1 MTMAKR
7 DKSIPIIEKIQYS
20 FVPNHR
26 DTMEALVLAKL
37 SGREF
42 RVVIAIMN
50 ETDGRLREENAI
62 SPAYWEKVTGVDSSN
77 IRRLLASLKGFGI
90 VTSRREGRQVLY
102 RVQPPSLW
110 DKSVKNDAL
119 KKRQKVRRKRR
130 AKCVE
135 NDALLP
141 ENPRSERVENDADS
155 EAKQSPLNNSLLE
168 YTPPSSPSSKK
179 CVPAPSQKKGKISSS
194 KKRKTPD
201 PRIKL
206 TMDEMRSY
214 LGFHPKKT
222 ATDVRGGEPVP
233 ALKKIEAKDPIPS
246 PGKEGYSI
254 SRMLDRGYKPEEILA
269 CWKAKVDQRREF
281 VSMVWV
287 NEDIGKPRRS
297 EGERL
302 SEVGRD
308 TGKPTGWDGWKN
320 IGDGAEGEAVS
331 DSPGEGGEPEV

>member
-1 MTMAKR
+1 M
-7 DKSIPIIEKIQYS
+7 
-20 FVPNHR
+20 
-26 DTMEALVLAKL
+26 AKL

-77 IRRLLASLKGFGI
+77 IRRLLASLKGLGI

-119 KKRQKVRRKRR
+119 KKSQKVRRKRR

-135 NDALLP
+135 NDAQLP
-141 ENPRSERVENDADS
+141 ENPRSERVENDANS
-155 EAKQSPLNNSLLE
+155 EANQSPLNNSFLE
-168 YTPPSSPSSKK
+168 GSPPSSSKK
-179 CVPAPSQKKGKISSS
+179 RVPAPSKKKGKISSS

-201 PRIKL
+201 SRIKVI
-206 TMDEMRSY
+206 MDEMGSY
-214 LGFHPKKT
+214 FGFHPKKT

-233 ALKKIEAKDPIPS
+233 ALKEIEARDPIPS
-246 PGKEGYSI
+246 PGKEGKFI
-254 SRMLDRGYKPEEILA
+254 SKMLARGFSPEEILG

-287 NEDIGKPRRS
+287 NEDIGKPRRP
-297 EGERL
+297 EGGRL
-302 SEVGRD
+302 REAGRD
-308 TGKPTGWDGWKN
+308 PEKSKGWDGWRDV
-320 IGDGAEGEAVS
+320 GDGAGGEAGS
-331 DSPGEGGEPEV
+331 DHPGEGGEPEV